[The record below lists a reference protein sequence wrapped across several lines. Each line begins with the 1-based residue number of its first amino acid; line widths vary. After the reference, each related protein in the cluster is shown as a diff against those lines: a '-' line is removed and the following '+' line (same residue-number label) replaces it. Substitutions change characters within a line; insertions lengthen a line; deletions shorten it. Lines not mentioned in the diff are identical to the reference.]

1 MIRTYIDSSVLIAA
15 AAQRDRG
22 GIEAA
27 EYLKDPKREF
37 VSSIFVEVEVYPAAQ
52 RNRNR
57 DELRFY
63 DAFFEEVSFPSDYED
78 VGAVAIGIIEKHA
91 VSSMDAL
98 HIASALE
105 LSADELI
112 TMEKP
117 TKGICRTG
125 LIDVVSLW
133 K

>member
-15 AAQRDRG
+15 ASQRDRG

-37 VSSIFVEVEVYPAAQ
+37 VSSMFVEIEVYPAAR
-52 RNRNR
+52 RNRHR

-63 DAFFEEVSFPSDYED
+63 DGFFEEVSFPPDYED
-78 VGAVAIGIIEKHA
+78 VGALAIRIIEKHA

-98 HIASALE
+98 HIASALK

-112 TMEKP
+112 TMEKS
-117 TKGICRTG
+117 TKGICKTE
-125 LIDVVSLW
+125 LIDVISLW
-133 K
+133 A